1 MGSVEL
7 INGSLGF
14 QVSPTVSM
22 ANDDATVP
30 PWLSP
35 MLRANY
41 FATCPFHRESSK
53 SECNLFCLDCSGD
66 AFCSYCSIHHKDHRI
81 VQIRR
86 SSYHNVVK
94 VNEIQ
99 KHIDISSIQTYVIN
113 SAKIVFLNERPRV
126 RTVKAIKTCQICFRS
141 LLDCFRFCSLACKL
155 GGIKHGDDPKLTFS
169 LRGNSISSREMFC
182 LGGPAKIR
190 KTGIIRVDDH
200 SKRAGVISPG
210 TPPIHSHLT
219 YPKQRRRKGI
229 PCRAPF

>member
-1 MGSVEL
+1 MIHGTHFLCLLGRTVKKKFRFEKGKDSMGSVEL

-81 VQIRR
+81 VQVSFHHLSFSLSGI
-86 SSYHNVVK
+86 S
-94 VNEIQ
+94 
-99 KHIDISSIQTYVIN
+99 IDN
-113 SAKIVFLNERPRV
+113 NVFLV
-126 RTVKAIKTCQICFRS
+126 VA
-141 LLDCFRFCSLACKL
+141 D
-155 GGIKHGDDPKLTFS
+155 
-169 LRGNSISSREMFC
+169 
-182 LGGPAKIR
+182 
-190 KTGIIRVDDH
+190 
-200 SKRAGVISPG
+200 
-210 TPPIHSHLT
+210 
-219 YPKQRRRKGI
+219 
-229 PCRAPF
+229 

>member
-113 SAKIVFLNERPRV
+113 SAKIVFLNERPR
-126 RTVKAIKTCQICFRS
+126 
-141 LLDCFRFCSLACKL
+141 
-155 GGIKHGDDPKLTFS
+155 HGDDPKLTFS